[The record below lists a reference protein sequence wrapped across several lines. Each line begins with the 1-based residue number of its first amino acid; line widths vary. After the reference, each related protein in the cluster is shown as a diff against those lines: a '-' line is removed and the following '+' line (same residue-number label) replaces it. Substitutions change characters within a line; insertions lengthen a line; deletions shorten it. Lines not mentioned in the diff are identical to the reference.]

1 MLHVT
6 IKSWSPAHPYLIKRT
21 GQNTRQMRGDWMS
34 HPRGHYICKR
44 VGPVSLGHVN
54 VWGGGVRTRECW
66 RDQDLWIFGR
76 GGVRICGDV
85 SVHTY
90 RIDKWYSGSALLLWK
105 TTRVDSRSLYCM
117 TRNVRQR
124 LYSPISPWMSVSKL
138 KTRRIPMRIFSL
150 LVRLC
155 LD

>member
-34 HPRGHYICKR
+34 HPRGHFFSKR

-54 VWGGGVRTRECW
+54 VGGGGGENMW
-66 RDQDLWIFGR
+66 MLGGGDQDLWMFGS
-76 GGVRICGDV
+76 GGVRICRDV
-85 SVHTY
+85 SVQTY

-117 TRNVRQR
+117 TRNVRPR
-124 LYSPISPWMSVSKL
+124 LHLPISPLLSVSEL
-138 KTRRIPMRIFSL
+138 KTRRIPMS
-150 LVRLC
+150 
-155 LD
+155 